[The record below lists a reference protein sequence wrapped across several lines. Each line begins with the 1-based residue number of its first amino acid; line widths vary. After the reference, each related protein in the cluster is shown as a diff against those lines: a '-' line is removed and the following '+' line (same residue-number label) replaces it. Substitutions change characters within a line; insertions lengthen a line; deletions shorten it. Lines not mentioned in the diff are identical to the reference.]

1 MVWLWALF
9 ALLGGAA
16 LAIQAGVNAQL
27 RTHLGHPI
35 LAALGN
41 VLVAAVFLVSTIA
54 LLRPSADGVRGAARV
69 PWWQWAGGVLGAI
82 YLIVIIVL
90 APRLGAATMLAL
102 VVAGQLVTAVALDHF
117 GLLGFPVQGIT
128 LWRAVGAVL
137 LVAGVVLIRGF

>member
-1 MVWLWALF
+1 MVWLWALL

-35 LAALGN
+35 LAAFGN
-41 VLVAAVFLVSTIA
+41 VLVAAVFLVSTLA
-54 LLRPSADGVRGAARV
+54 LLRPSAVGVRDAARV

-137 LVAGVVLIRGF
+137 LVAGIVLIRGF